1 MNWFKKKTKPEPK
14 IAPISDHDIN
24 LLQLMQN
31 VNESEHRL
39 GKRTDEEYIKEL
51 ANIEIMG
58 LKLSEKHIS
67 ALEEAVHG

>member
-1 MNWFKKKTKPEPK
+1 MNWFKKKIKPEPK
-14 IAPISDHDIN
+14 IAPISEHDIN

-39 GKRTDEEYIKEL
+39 GKRTDEEYIDEL